1 MGRQLAVVIL
11 VLLMVPIISSADS
24 MQFDVEEG
32 EAWIDCESGW
42 LNLASNETEYAN
54 GSSYRVM
61 VDQGEIV
68 ATLPDDAKCQMIFPL
83 SKEMPNLRPAP
94 QESFNS
100 TEVGLCAQ
108 IILVEN
114 CSGTSLTGDLTDDSA
129 DVFAI
134 NVTGEEVLVLSLV
147 AASADLEITL
157 YLQNGVTESILQQNI
172 TTSRNTSF
180 GDMTELLV
188 PINEPGRVVASVTSQ
203 SADTLWM
210 LNAKRFNVDTQLLL
224 DPLDTISAY
233 GRVPIVHNMNYA
245 QSVEIMESYD
255 VSNLENVNVTFR
267 FGDDD
272 GSWSDFQSATVGERI
287 RGIPGYEKIEFK
299 WDCDCKWHSSLTSYN
314 HYDGPLSA
322 DAPGMM
328 PLSKNSSNQSY
339 PLVVMDGSLMSG
351 ELTLGMG
358 DYRDMVKVELTGWN
372 DSIHLIDVKVEGD
385 VTDLKV
391 SIIRIEQNTWEIS
404 EIVNKTY
411 SMNTVELS
419 LEAGPGTHFIKIEH
433 IDGAQP
439 IDEDADPVQWSMEVR
454 TAVMEEGE
462 EPWFA
467 PSEEVQDIAET
478 MRWFMGFSFLIP
490 CLVLVVYLQR
500 EKRFAQELSSKK
512 DRLSWLRSR
521 LDKGEVV
528 TKDLARSL
536 RAISSL
542 EWEEALQAWGEP
554 CIRHYTEGVDI
565 AIWRLDERIVKGNTW
580 PLLIGINPQKEDWDV
595 AAIRFE
601 SPQGKEWNV
610 HKLDPRLLFRN
621 HEIFLDVLKMN
632 ARLFI
637 QVELTGEG
645 NSLDLHL
652 SGMIMGEPFAAKPT
666 ATLYRKD
673 SEGEEE

>member
-1 MGRQLAVVIL
+1 MGRPLAVVTL
-11 VLLMVPIISSADS
+11 VLLILPTLSSAYS
-24 MQFDVEEG
+24 MQFDVEDG
-32 EAWIDCESGW
+32 EAWVDCESGW
-42 LNLASNETEYAN
+42 LNLTSNGTEYAN

-68 ATLPDDAKCQMIFPL
+68 ATLPADAACQAVFPL

-94 QESFNS
+94 QESFS
-100 TEVGLCAQ
+100 ASDVSLCAQ
-108 IILVEN
+108 STLVEN
-114 CSGTSLTGDLTDDSA
+114 CLGSYLTGDLTNDSA

-134 NVTGEEVLVLSLV
+134 NVTGQEVLVLSLV
-147 AASADLEITL
+147 AASADLEISL
-157 YLQNGVTESILQQNI
+157 YLQNGVSESILEQNI
-172 TTSRNTSF
+172 TTIRNTSF
-180 GDMTELLV
+180 GDVTKVIV
-188 PINEPGRVVASVTSQ
+188 PISEPGRVVASVTSQ
-203 SADTLWM
+203 SVDTLWM
-210 LNAKRFNVDTQLLL
+210 LNAKRFNVDTQLSLNH
-224 DPLDTISAY
+224 LDTITAY
-233 GRVPIVHNMNYA
+233 GRVPLIHNMNYA
-245 QSVEIMESYD
+245 QSIMVIQSYD
-255 VSNLENVNVTFR
+255 SSNLENVNVTFR

-272 GSWSDFQSATVGERI
+272 GSWSDLQTAAVGERI

-299 WDCDCKWHSSLTSYN
+299 WDCDCKWHASLANYN

-328 PLSKNSSNQSY
+328 PLSKNSSNESY
-339 PLVVMDGSLMSG
+339 PLAAMDGSLMSG
-351 ELTLGMG
+351 ELTLGMD

-385 VTDLKV
+385 VADLKV
-391 SIIRIEQNTWEIS
+391 SIIRIDQNTWEIS

-433 IDGAQP
+433 KDGAQS
-439 IDEDADPVQWSMEVR
+439 IDEDAEPVQWRMEVR

-490 CLVLVVYLQR
+490 CLILVIYLQR

-554 CIRHYTEGVDI
+554 CIRHYTGGVDI

-601 SPQGKEWNV
+601 SPQGKDWNV

-666 ATLYRKD
+666 ATLYRKG

>member
-1 MGRQLAVVIL
+1 
-11 VLLMVPIISSADS
+11 
-24 MQFDVEEG
+24 MQFDVEDG
-32 EAWIDCESGW
+32 EAWVDCESGW
-42 LNLASNETEYAN
+42 LNLTSNGTEYAN

-68 ATLPDDAKCQMIFPL
+68 ATLPADAACQAVFPL

-94 QESFNS
+94 QESFNAS
-100 TEVGLCAQ
+100 DVSLCAQ
-108 IILVEN
+108 STLVEN
-114 CSGTSLTGDLTDDSA
+114 CLGSYLTGDLTNDSA

-134 NVTGEEVLVLSLV
+134 NVTGQEVLVLSLV
-147 AASADLEITL
+147 AASADLEISL
-157 YLQNGVTESILQQNI
+157 YLQNGVSESILEQNI
-172 TTSRNTSF
+172 TTIRNTSF
-180 GDMTELLV
+180 GDVTKVIV
-188 PINEPGRVVASVTSQ
+188 PISESGRVVASVTSQ
-203 SADTLWM
+203 SVDTLWM
-210 LNAKRFNVDTQLLL
+210 LNAKRFNVDTQLSLNH
-224 DPLDTISAY
+224 LDTITAY
-233 GRVPIVHNMNYA
+233 GRVPLIHNMNYA
-245 QSVEIMESYD
+245 QSIMVIQSYD
-255 VSNLENVNVTFR
+255 SSNLENVNVTFR

-272 GSWSDFQSATVGERI
+272 GSWSDLQTAAVGERI

-299 WDCDCKWHSSLTSYN
+299 WDCDCKWHASLANYN
-314 HYDGPLSA
+314 HYDGSLSA

-328 PLSKNSSNQSY
+328 PLSKNSSNESY
-339 PLVVMDGSLMSG
+339 PLAVMDGSLMSG
-351 ELTLGMG
+351 ELTLGMD

-433 IDGAQP
+433 IDGAQS
-439 IDEDADPVQWSMEVR
+439 IDEEAEPVQWRMEVR

-490 CLVLVVYLQR
+490 CLILVIYLQR

-521 LDKGEVV
+521 LDKGEIV

-601 SPQGKEWNV
+601 SPQGKDWNV

>member
-1 MGRQLAVVIL
+1 MGRPLAVVTL
-11 VLLMVPIISSADS
+11 VLLMLPTLSSAYS
-24 MQFDVEEG
+24 MQFDVEDG
-32 EAWIDCESGW
+32 EAWVDCESGW
-42 LNLASNETEYAN
+42 LNLTSNGTEYAN

-68 ATLPDDAKCQMIFPL
+68 ATLPADAACQAVFPL

-94 QESFNS
+94 QESFNAS
-100 TEVGLCAQ
+100 DVSLCAQ
-108 IILVEN
+108 STLVEN
-114 CSGTSLTGDLTDDSA
+114 CLGSYLTGDLTNDSA

-134 NVTGEEVLVLSLV
+134 NVTGQEVLVLSLV
-147 AASADLEITL
+147 AASADLEISL
-157 YLQNGVTESILQQNI
+157 YLQNGVSESILEQNI
-172 TTSRNTSF
+172 TTIRNTSF
-180 GDMTELLV
+180 GDVTKVIV
-188 PINEPGRVVASVTSQ
+188 PISEPGRVVASVTSQ
-203 SADTLWM
+203 SVDTLWM
-210 LNAKRFNVDTQLLL
+210 LNAKRFNVDTQLSLNH
-224 DPLDTISAY
+224 LDTITAY
-233 GRVPIVHNMNYA
+233 GRVPLIHNMNYA
-245 QSVEIMESYD
+245 QSIMVIQSYD
-255 VSNLENVNVTFR
+255 SSNLENVNVTFR

-272 GSWSDFQSATVGERI
+272 GSWSDLQTAAVGERI

-299 WDCDCKWHSSLTSYN
+299 WDCDCKWHASLANYN
-314 HYDGPLSA
+314 HYDGSLSA

-328 PLSKNSSNQSY
+328 PLSKNSSNESY
-339 PLVVMDGSLMSG
+339 PLAVMDGSLMSG
-351 ELTLGMG
+351 ELTLGMD

-433 IDGAQP
+433 IDGAQS
-439 IDEDADPVQWSMEVR
+439 IDEEAEPVQWRMEVR

-490 CLVLVVYLQR
+490 CLILVIYLQR

-521 LDKGEVV
+521 LDKGEIV

-601 SPQGKEWNV
+601 SPQGKDWNV